1 MTEFQ
6 APRIGDRIGSSL
18 QDGGR
23 RAEDAMHEVAS
34 KQTVSKLARAGYAAK
49 GFVYVLIGALALK
62 AAVAAG
68 GATTGSDGA
77 LRILEGGPLGSV
89 LLALTLVGLVGY
101 VLWRLIQASV
111 DPENETTGDWGW
123 VKRGMFLISGLA
135 YGALALKAFQLLTS
149 SSGGGGGDETQMMT
163 ERLLSQPFG
172 PWLVAIVALA
182 VAFRGASQIRTAYT
196 ASFMEKLRGSGT
208 ISRGTMRGIGRIGLA
223 ARGIVFLMFAGFLM
237 WAAIDSDA
245 RHARGL
251 EGTLDT
257 VAGASSGPWLLA
269 ATAAGLIAYGLFQGV
284 KARYRVVDGVH
295 AGDD

>member
-6 APRIGDRIGSSL
+6 APRIGDRIGPNL
-18 QDGGR
+18 HDAAHG
-23 RAEDAMHEVAS
+23 AEKTMHDVAS
-34 KQTVSKLARAGYAAK
+34 KETISKLARAGYAAK

-62 AAVAAG
+62 AALAAG

-77 LRILEGGPLGSV
+77 LRILEGGPFGTV
-89 LLALTLVGLVGY
+89 LLALLLVGLVGY
-101 VLWRLIQASV
+101 VLWRVIQAFV

-123 VKRGMFLISGLA
+123 LKRGMYLASGVA

-149 SSGGGGGDETQMMT
+149 SGGGGGGDETQMMT

-172 PWLVAIVALA
+172 PWLVAIVALG
-182 VAFRGASQIRTAYT
+182 VAFRGFSQIRTAWT
-196 ASFMEKLRGSGT
+196 ADFMKKLGGSGT

-223 ARGIVFLMFAGFLM
+223 ARGIVFVMFAGFLV

-251 EGTLDT
+251 EGTLET
-257 VAGASSGPWLLA
+257 VAGVSSGPWLLA
-269 ATAAGLIAYGLFQGV
+269 ATAAGLIAYGLFQGI

-295 AGDD
+295 AGGD